1 MKYLDVHSHTQKSS
15 HDTLVIRNE
24 YPLTAQTD
32 DFFSVGIHPWYSDD
46 WEIQWKALVGIASHP
61 NCVAIGECGLDKNVS
76 QNLELQKIIFERHIQ
91 LSEALKKPL
100 VIHCV
105 RAYNEL
111 ITLKKKFQP
120 QQTWILHG
128 FNKKQSVADMLLEK
142 GICLS
147 FGKALLTNKTLQSVF
162 RTIPDGFYFFETDD
176 ADISVTE
183 IYKKAVELKGNVQ
196 ILIKKLFYK

>member
-1 MKYLDVHSHTQKSS
+1 MKFLDVHSHKQKSS
-15 HDTLVIRNE
+15 HDTIVIKNE
-24 YPLTAQTD
+24 YPFTAQTD
-32 DFFSVGIHPWYSDD
+32 DLFSVGIHPWFLED
-46 WEIQWKALVGIASHP
+46 WHKQWETLVNVAKHP

-76 QNLELQKIIFERHIQ
+76 ESLELQKIIFERHIQ

-147 FGKALLTNKTLQSVF
+147 FGKALLTNEKLQNVF
-162 RTIPDGFYFFETDD
+162 RTIPEGSYFFETDD
-176 ADISVTE
+176 SDINISE
-183 IYKKAVELKGNVQ
+183 IYKKAQELKGE
-196 ILIKKLFYK
+196 IKIFTEKLFL